1 MPNRLQSETSPY
13 LKQHEDNP
21 VDWFPWCDEAFEK
34 AAEEDKPI
42 FLSIGYSTCHWC
54 HVMAHESFEDPE
66 VAEKMNETFVS
77 IKVDREERP
86 DIDHLYMQVCQMM
99 SDSGGWPLTIIMT
112 PEKRPFFAGT
122 YFPKHSHPQR
132 VGLMDIMANV
142 KEVWA
147 DDRDQVVSSA
157 NQVLVNLV
165 NSNLMPFGDVLKEST
180 LLHAYNVLE
189 AEYDAEHG
197 GFGKAPKFPTPHHFL
212 FLLAFAKR
220 NNQDHAITMVS
231 ETLKKMRLS
240 GTYDHVG
247 YGYHRYATDQEWLLP
262 HFEKMLYDQAFL
274 MWANAEAYKT
284 TEDTAFKTVI
294 DEVITYLERDM
305 KSENG
310 LFYAAEDAD
319 IEGVEGKFY
328 TWSEE
333 ELNEVLNKEDAEW
346 LKAASAIKPE
356 GNFLEEATKKPTNVN
371 IIHFKSQENAD
382 AFAKLREPLFEAR
395 NKRVLPGCDT
405 KCLTDWNAFLVTAFA
420 NVYRHSGDEAYL
432 TRAKELL
439 QSLESCLKIEDQWYH
454 SYSESKAS
462 IDAMAMDI
470 LSLCMA
476 NLAVFEATCETEYL
490 ETAKALFERAKSEFW
505 YDQYGAFTVAKDS
518 DDLIV
523 RQKDGYDGAHPSS
536 NSIGYLCAVLLEKY
550 TLEAGYKETYETL
563 IKSFSNQISQYPV
576 AFTFW
581 LYAEEKRL
589 SNEPVACDPKLK

>member
-1 MPNRLQSETSPY
+1 MPNHLQSETSPY

-21 VDWFPWCDEAFEK
+21 VEWYPWCDEAFKK

-66 VAEKMNETFVS
+66 VAAELNDTFVC

-99 SDSGGWPLTIIMT
+99 TGSGGWPLTILMT

-132 VGLMDIMANV
+132 VGVLDIVSNV
-142 KEVWA
+142 KDVWKN
-147 DDRDQVVSSA
+147 DREQVVSSS

-165 NSNLMPFGDVLKEST
+165 NANLLPLGDVLQSST

-197 GFGKAPKFPTPHHFL
+197 GFGKAPKFPTPHHLL

-220 NNQDHAITMVS
+220 NNQDHAVTMVK
-231 ETLKKMRLS
+231 ETLKKIRLS

-247 YGYHRYATDQEWLLP
+247 FGFHRYATDNQWLLP

-274 MWANAEAYKT
+274 MWANAETYAATGDDY
-284 TEDTAFKTVI
+284 FKNVI
-294 DEVITYLERDM
+294 DEITTYLERDM
-305 KSENG
+305 RSEDG

-333 ELNEVLNKEDAEW
+333 ELSSELSKEEFEW
-346 LKAASAIKPE
+346 LKKTCSIKPE
-356 GNFLEEATKKPTNVN
+356 GNFLEEATKEPTKVN
-371 IIHFKSQENAD
+371 IIHFKTQEESAR
-382 AFAKLREPLFEAR
+382 FETLRQTLYLAR

-405 KCLTDWNAFLVTAFA
+405 KCLTDWNAFLATAFA
-420 NVYRHSGDEAYL
+420 KVYSCTSDKRYL
-432 TRAKELL
+432 DRAK
-439 QSLESCLKIEDQWYH
+439 SLISNLEKCLKQGDTWYH
-454 SYSESKAS
+454 SYCESTAG
-462 IDAMAMDI
+462 IEAMSMDV
-470 LSLCMA
+470 LSMCMA
-476 NLAVFEATCETEYL
+476 NLAVFEATCETSYL
-490 ETAKALFERAKSEFW
+490 DEAKALFDTAVESFW
-505 YDQYGAFTVAKDS
+505 YDKYGAFTLSKDS
-518 DDLIV
+518 HDLIV

-536 NSIGYLCAVLLEKY
+536 NSIGYYCAVMLEKY
-550 TLEAGYKETYETL
+550 TLESSYKARYETL
-563 IKSFSNQISQYPV
+563 IKSFSNQIGQYPV

-581 LYAEEKRL
+581 LYAEEKRV
-589 SNEPVACDPKLK
+589 NTEPVACEPKLK

>member
-1 MPNRLQSETSPY
+1 MPNHLQSETSPY

-21 VDWFPWCDEAFEK
+21 VEWYPWCDEAFKK

-66 VAEKMNETFVS
+66 VAAELNDTFVC

-99 SDSGGWPLTIIMT
+99 SNSGGWPLTILMT

-132 VGLMDIMANV
+132 VGVLDIVSNV
-142 KEVWA
+142 KEVWK
-147 DDRDQVVSSA
+147 DDRDQVVSTS

-165 NSNLMPFGDVLKEST
+165 NANLLPFGDVLQEST

-197 GFGKAPKFPTPHHFL
+197 GFGAAPKFPTPHHFL

-220 NNQDHAITMVS
+220 NNQEHAVRMVT
-231 ETLKKMRLS
+231 ETLKKIRLS

-247 YGYHRYATDQEWLLP
+247 YGYHRYATDKEWLLP
-262 HFEKMLYDQAFL
+262 HFEKMLYDQALL
-274 MWANAEAYKT
+274 MWSNAEAYKAT
-284 TEDTAFKTVI
+284 GDESFKTVI
-294 DEVITYLERDM
+294 DEVVTYLERDM
-305 KSENG
+305 KSDEG

-333 ELNEVLNKEDAEW
+333 ELQQELSEEDFEW
-346 LKAASAIKPE
+346 LKSACSVKPE
-356 GNFLEEATKKPTNVN
+356 GNFLEEATKEPTKVN
-371 IIHFKSQENAD
+371 IIHFKNIGD
-382 AFAKLREPLFEAR
+382 AARFEPLREALYEAR

-420 NVYRHSGDEAYL
+420 QVYKCTGDEAYL
-432 TRAKELL
+432 TRAKDLV
-439 QSLESCLKIEDQWYH
+439 SRLEKCLKQDDVWYH
-454 SYSESKAS
+454 SYSESTAS
-462 IDAMAMDI
+462 IEAMSMDI
-470 LSLCMA
+470 LGMCMA
-476 NLAVFEATCETEYL
+476 NLALFEATCDSTYL
-490 ETAKALFERAKSEFW
+490 ETAKALFKSAEDAFW
-505 YDQYGAFTVAKDS
+505 YDKYGAFTIAKDS

-536 NSIGYLCAVLLEKY
+536 NAIGYYCGVMLEKY
-550 TLEAGYKETYETL
+550 TLDASYKERYETL
-563 IKSFSNQISQYPV
+563 VKSFSNQIGQYPV

-581 LYAEEKRL
+581 LYAEEKRV
-589 SNEPVACDPKLK
+589 SNEPVACEPKLK